1 MNPTRI
7 RDGLR
12 VTPGGRPRLDRVDPR
27 DTLGLSGREEA
38 EAVVARCQE
47 RLEALQSLLAA
58 EDRRSLL
65 VVLQGMDASGK
76 DGVVRTLC
84 GALNPMILKLAAFG
98 VPTKPEL
105 RHDFLWRITRELPE
119 RGRVAVFNRS
129 HYEDV
134 LVVRVDGLVPEDVWR
149 ARYDQI
155 VRFEE
160 RLAEIGTTVVKLM
173 LHISPDEQLERLR
186 QRAADPLKRWKFSA
200 DDLRKRDQW
209 DAYMA
214 AYEDAIERTGTEG
227 APWYVIPA
235 DRKWARNTFALE
247 IITSA
252 LERLELPEPPLPDG
266 LPDGFLE
273 ERPAG

>member
-1 MNPTRI
+1 MSRNAPRK
-7 RDGLR
+7 GLR
-12 VTPGGRPRLDRVDPR
+12 VAPGERPRLDRIDPR
-27 DTLGLSGREEA
+27 DTLGLDDREAAA
-38 EAVVARCQE
+38 EVVARCSE
-47 RLEALQSLLAA
+47 RLEALQALLAS

-65 VVLQGMDASGK
+65 LVLQGMDASGK
-76 DGVVRTLC
+76 DGVARAMC
-84 GALNPMILKLAAFG
+84 AAMNPMILKMTAFG

-119 RGRVAVFNRS
+119 RGRIALFNRS

-160 RLAEIGTTVVKLM
+160 RLAETGTTVVKVM

-186 QRAADPLKRWKFSA
+186 ERATDPLKRWKFSA

-209 DAYMA
+209 DDYMA
-214 AYEDAIERTGTEG
+214 AYEDAIAATGTKA
-227 APWYVIPA
+227 APWHVVPA
-235 DRKWARNTFALE
+235 DRKWARNALVLELVTDALE
-247 IITSA
+247 SMD
-252 LERLELPEPPLPDG
+252 LREPPAPADLP
-266 LPDGFLE
+266 PGFL
-273 ERPAG
+273 PA

>member
-1 MNPTRI
+1 MGTPDI
-7 RDGLR
+7 RDGIR
-12 VTPGGRPRLDRVDPR
+12 VPPGERPRLDGIDPR

-38 EAVVARCQE
+38 AEVVARCQE
-47 RLEALQSLLAA
+47 RLEALQALLAA

-65 VVLQGMDASGK
+65 IVLQGMDASGK
-76 DGVVRTLC
+76 DGVTRALC

-119 RGRVAVFNRS
+119 RGRMAAFNRS

-186 QRAADPLKRWKFSA
+186 QRASDPLKRWKFSA
-200 DDLRKRDQW
+200 DDLRKRGQW

-214 AYEDAIERTGTEG
+214 AYEEAIERTGTAA

-235 DRKWARNTFALE
+235 DRKWARNALALE
-247 IITSA
+247 VITSV
-252 LERLELPEPPLPDG
+252 LERFGLPEPPLPDG

>member
-1 MNPTRI
+1 MP

-12 VTPGGRPRLDRVDPR
+12 AGLRVEPGKRPHLDRIDPR
-27 DTLGLSGREEA
+27 DTLGLSGKDEA
-38 EAVVARCQE
+38 AKAVAACSE
-47 RLEALQSLLAA
+47 RLEALQGLLAS

-65 VVLQGMDASGK
+65 LVLQGMDASGK
-76 DGVVRTLC
+76 DGVARAMC
-84 GALNPMILKLAAFG
+84 AAMNPMILKMAAFG

-119 RGRVAVFNRS
+119 RGRVGLFNRS

-134 LVVRVDGLVPEDVWR
+134 LVVRVDALVPEETWR
-149 ARYDQI
+149 ARYGQI

-160 RLAEIGTTVVKLM
+160 RLAETGTAVVKVM

-186 QRAADPLKRWKFSA
+186 ERAQDPLKRWKFSA

-214 AYEDAIERTGTEG
+214 AYEDAIEATGTHD
-227 APWYVIPA
+227 APWYVVPA
-235 DRKWARNTFALE
+235 DRKWARNALVLE
-247 IITSA
+247 ILTHV
-252 LERLELPEPPLPDG
+252 LEGMDLPDPPMPEG
-266 LPDGFLE
+266 LPPGFL
-273 ERPAG
+273 PTTA